1 MKIGILGAGTWGIA
15 VARMLSLQGH
25 SVAVWSAI
33 ESEIIYLQRS
43 HAHPNLPGMLV
54 PDAIVFTS
62 ELGTA
67 CSDQDLIAFAVPS
80 VYVRQT
86 AERASAYIPDGQII
100 ADLAKGIETG
110 TLLTCTEVIGDVLQQ
125 DGQHSAIQLV
135 ALSGPTHAEEVAM
148 DLPTTIVA
156 ASESMQ
162 AAEFVQAIFSNENMR
177 VYTSAD
183 IKGVEVSGALKN
195 IIALAAGISTGLGYG
210 ANLKAAIITRGLAEI
225 CRLGTAMGCAEQT
238 FFGLAG
244 IGDMIVT
251 ATSEHSRNNRAG
263 MLIGQ
268 GCSPEEAMAQVGM
281 VVEGI
286 HALPAAMR
294 LAEAYHVEMPIT
306 LAVHA
311 IVAQRKDPAEA
322 VRALMTRSQGSE
334 FPNSSCVEK
343 NEDFPVSLT
352 ARDENGG

>member
-15 VARMLSLQGH
+15 VARMLALQGH
-25 SVAVWSAI
+25 SVVVWSAI
-33 ESEIIYLQRS
+33 ESEIISLQQSRT
-43 HAHPNLPGMLV
+43 HPNLPGMFV
-54 PDAIVFTS
+54 PDEITFTL
-62 ELGTA
+62 ELETA
-67 CSDQDLIAFAVPS
+67 CSDQDVIAFAVPS
-80 VYVRQT
+80 VFVRQT
-86 AERASAYIPDGQII
+86 AEKASAYIPDGQII

-110 TLLTCTEVIGDVLQQ
+110 TLFTCTEVIGDVLRR
-125 DGQHSAIQLV
+125 DGRHGAIKLV

-156 ASESMQ
+156 ASENMQ
-162 AAEFVQAIFSNENMR
+162 AAALVQEIFSNENMR

-195 IIALAAGISTGLGYG
+195 IIALAAGISTGLGFG

-268 GCSPEEAMAQVGM
+268 GCSPEEAMAKVGM

-294 LAEAYHVEMPIT
+294 LAEKYQVEMPIT
-306 LAVHA
+306 FAVHA
-311 IVAQRKDPAEA
+311 IVTQKKDPAEA
-322 VRALMTRSQGSE
+322 VCALMTRTQGSE
-334 FPNSSCVEK
+334 FPN
-343 NEDFPVSLT
+343 N
-352 ARDENGG
+352 